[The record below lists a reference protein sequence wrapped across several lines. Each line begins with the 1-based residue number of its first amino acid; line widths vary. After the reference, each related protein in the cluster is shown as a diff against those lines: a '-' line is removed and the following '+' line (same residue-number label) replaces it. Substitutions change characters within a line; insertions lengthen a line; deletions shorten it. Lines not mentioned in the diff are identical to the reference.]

1 MLILDVVVVLVFL
14 VEVDVRR
21 FHNCFD
27 YVDWMWHGLSTDSW
41 SGSQAQESLRCQL
54 YFD

>member
-27 YVDWMWHGLSTDSW
+27 YVDWMWHLLSMDCS
-41 SGSQAQESLRCQL
+41 SSHAQETLM
-54 YFD
+54 Y